1 MNNKV
6 LHPRALEPV
15 TLLMIV
21 LTSVV
26 GAIIGIQLI
35 TTLGISANT
44 SIVGA
49 IFAMILGRIPIG
61 KLIAFK
67 SVHRQNIIQT
77 AISSATF
84 SAASSLMLPIGIPYV
99 LGYEN

>member
-26 GAIIGIQLI
+26 GGNYWD
-35 TTLGISANT
+35 TANYDFRDFCQY
-44 SIVGA
+44 INRRG
-49 IFAMILGRIPIG
+49 
-61 KLIAFK
+61 
-67 SVHRQNIIQT
+67 NICDDSWKNTDWQ
-77 AISSATF
+77 ANC
-84 SAASSLMLPIGIPYV
+84 L
-99 LGYEN
+99 